1 MTHPQ
6 AEGGSEAQETDY
18 DVVIVGYGPT
28 GEMLAIL
35 LGQLGYRVGVFE
47 RWPEVYALPRAV
59 HFDDEIGRI
68 LQAAG
73 LREEVLEITD
83 PVLDLYEWRNR
94 DGEALLRIDW
104 SRPGT
109 RGWPSA
115 NFFSQPELQRVLD
128 RRAKSLAT
136 VEVREGW
143 EVGRIEDRGD
153 HVHVEVQRGDS
164 GQAGEWI
171 AEDDVRWVTAR
182 YLIGADGANSAVRE
196 IIGSEWHDLGFVPFD
211 WLILNLIPH
220 DQERVWSPMNWQ
232 LCDPTRPTTIVSGG
246 PGRRRWEFMR
256 LPGEHIDDLNTA
268 ATAWRLLEPWG
279 MTPDTAKL
287 ERHVVYRFM
296 ARYAESW
303 REGRVLLAGVP
314 LISCRRSQV
323 RGCATV
329 FATPPTWP
337 GSWTSSWPA
346 RFQSTCWT
354 PTSRSA
360 LTMCVSGSTSRLP
373 WAR

>member
-196 IIGSEWHDLGFVPFD
+196 IIGSEWHDLGFVPVR
-211 WLILNLIPH
+211 LA
-220 DQERVWSPMNWQ
+220 
-232 LCDPTRPTTIVSGG
+232 DPRSDPARSGAG
-246 PGRRRWEFMR
+246 
-256 LPGEHIDDLNTA
+256 
-268 ATAWRLLEPWG
+268 LEP
-279 MTPDTAKL
+279 DELA
-287 ERHVVYRFM
+287 VVRSDP
-296 ARYAESW
+296 ADHDRV
-303 REGRVLLAGVP
+303 GRTGPASLGVHASAG
-314 LISCRRSQV
+314 
-323 RGCATV
+323 
-329 FATPPTWP
+329 
-337 GSWTSSWPA
+337 
-346 RFQSTCWT
+346 
-354 PTSRSA
+354 
-360 LTMCVSGSTSRLP
+360 
-373 WAR
+373 